1 MMDILDRYIEELKED
16 LKIDEF
22 TIKDASLK
30 SPGRK
35 HFWTSRLITHKRNLL
50 RLENEKN
57 NIIKRVSQEI
67 QYTSPVKIS
76 NVQVEKSAQNTDLMK
91 DINSKI
97 NEEKLIIE
105 FLEKTE
111 KTLSSLT
118 YDIKNIVEIMK
129 LEQM

>member
-1 MMDILDRYIEELKED
+1 MEILERYIKEIDED

-22 TIKDASLK
+22 NIKEASLK

-35 HFWTSRLITHKRNLL
+35 HFWVSRLIHHKRNLL
-50 RLENEKN
+50 TLESQRSSLIKQISKELQAQALVKLS
-57 NIIKRVSQEI
+57 NI
-67 QYTSPVKIS
+67 T
-76 NVQVEKSAQNTDLMK
+76 VEKAVIESQSIK
-91 DINSKI
+91 DIQQKI

-111 KTLSSLT
+111 KTFSSLT

-129 LEQM
+129 LEQL

>member
-1 MMDILDRYIEELKED
+1 MELLERYKKDIEED

-22 TIKDASLK
+22 NIKEASLK

-35 HFWTSRLITHKRNLL
+35 HFWVSKLIYHKRSLL
-50 RLENEKN
+50 KLEAERDEL
-57 NIIKRVSQEI
+57 KRKIVKELQF
-67 QYTSPVKIS
+67 QSPVKLSTPVLEKTSDTSDVIKQMDIKIS
-76 NVQVEKSAQNTDLMK
+76 
-91 DINSKI
+91 
-97 NEEKLIIE
+97 EEKLIIE

-111 KTLSSLT
+111 KIFSSLT

>member
-1 MMDILDRYIEELKED
+1 MDILERYIKEIEED

-22 TIKDASLK
+22 NIKDASLR

-35 HFWTSRLITHKRNLL
+35 HFWVSRLIHHKRSLL
-50 RLENEKN
+50 SLENQRNTLIKQISKELQMQAIVKLSNPTIEKAVIESN
-57 NIIKRVSQEI
+57 SIK
-67 QYTSPVKIS
+67 
-76 NVQVEKSAQNTDLMK
+76 DLQ
-91 DINSKI
+91 IKI

-111 KTLSSLT
+111 KTFSSLT

-129 LEQM
+129 LEQL

>member
-1 MMDILDRYIEELKED
+1 VEILERYIKEIEED

-22 TIKDASLK
+22 NIKEASLK

-35 HFWTSRLITHKRNLL
+35 HFWVSRLIHHKRNLL
-50 RLENEKN
+50 NLENQRSSLLKDVTRELQAQAIVKLSVPAAEKAVLQSQP
-57 NIIKRVSQEI
+57 IK
-67 QYTSPVKIS
+67 
-76 NVQVEKSAQNTDLMK
+76 DLQT
-91 DINSKI
+91 KI

-111 KTLSSLT
+111 KTFSSLT

-129 LEQM
+129 LEQL

>member
-1 MMDILDRYIEELKED
+1 MELLERYKKDIEED

-22 TIKDASLK
+22 NIKEASLK

-35 HFWTSRLITHKRNLL
+35 HFWVSILIYHKRSLL
-50 RLENEKN
+50 KIEAERDEL
-57 NIIKRVSQEI
+57 KRKIVKELQF
-67 QYTSPVKIS
+67 QSPVKLSTPVLEKTSDTSDVIKQMDIKIS
-76 NVQVEKSAQNTDLMK
+76 
-91 DINSKI
+91 
-97 NEEKLIIE
+97 EEKLIIE

-111 KTLSSLT
+111 KIFSSLT

>member
-1 MMDILDRYIEELKED
+1 MELLERYKKDIEED

-22 TIKDASLK
+22 NIKEASLK

-35 HFWTSRLITHKRNLL
+35 HFWVSKLIYHKRSLL
-50 RLENEKN
+50 KLEAERDEL
-57 NIIKRVSQEI
+57 KRKIVKELQF
-67 QYTSPVKIS
+67 QSPVKLSTPVLEKTSDTSAVIKLMDVKIS
-76 NVQVEKSAQNTDLMK
+76 
-91 DINSKI
+91 
-97 NEEKLIIE
+97 EEKLIIE

-111 KTLSSLT
+111 KIFSSLT

>member
-1 MMDILDRYIEELKED
+1 MELLERYKKDIEED

-22 TIKDASLK
+22 NIKEASLK

-35 HFWTSRLITHKRNLL
+35 HFWVSKLIYHKRSLL
-50 RLENEKN
+50 KLEAERDEL
-57 NIIKRVSQEI
+57 KRKIVKELQF
-67 QYTSPVKIS
+67 QSPVKLSTPVLEKTSDTSDIIKLMDVKIS
-76 NVQVEKSAQNTDLMK
+76 
-91 DINSKI
+91 
-97 NEEKLIIE
+97 EEKLIIE

-111 KTLSSLT
+111 KIFSSLT